1 MKVILL
7 EDVRNVGKKDEV
19 KEVADGYGRNFLI
32 KKGLAVAFNKENE
45 KALAQR
51 KAQEAADRAEMKKEA
66 EETAKKLESL
76 TLEFTL
82 NTGKQGNTFG
92 QISSKQIAATLEKQG
107 IHVEKRK
114 IIMDTPVDSLG
125 TTKVKVDL
133 YKNEVIGTINVH
145 VSAKGA

>member
-7 EDVRNVGKKDEV
+7 EDVRKLGKKDDV
-19 KEVADGYGRNFLI
+19 VEVADGYGRNFLI
-32 KKGLAVAFNKENE
+32 KKGMAVAFNKENE
-45 KALAQR
+45 KALAARQ
-51 KAQEAADRAEMKKEA
+51 AEDAASLARQKEEA
-66 EETAKKLESL
+66 EQTAKKLEDM

-92 QISSKQIAATLEKQG
+92 QISSKQIAAALEKKG

-114 IIMDTPVDSLG
+114 IMMDVPVDSLG

-133 YKNEVIGTINVH
+133 FKNEVIGTINVH